1 MVECFTVRDYRRL
14 MMTDTPI
21 ESCDDAP
28 ASGSTG
34 AASRTR
40 AATKFIR
47 EDIYAAEVDVEL
59 HYFDECW
66 SPCLAPNDVRKLETV
81 MLALRRGDIAEA
93 AKFGRIYK
101 LTPVST

>member
-1 MVECFTVRDYRRL
+1 MVECLAVRAYRRP
-14 MMTDTPI
+14 MTNETPL
-21 ESCDDAP
+21 ESSDDVP

-40 AATKFIR
+40 ASKEFIR
-47 EDIYAAEVDVEL
+47 EGSYAAEVDVEL

-66 SPCLAPNDVRKLETV
+66 SPCLAPEDVRKLEAV

-101 LTPVST
+101 LTAVST